1 MGEGEDR
8 GGERPQGR
16 AGEVP
21 VLAEPGRVECWRRA
35 TSLIVSWWTDP
46 RYLPTKPGA
55 MPCPCCMVQLD
66 QKPSADLCSASTPR
80 NDTVSQSV

>member
-21 VLAEPGRVECWRRA
+21 VLAEPGRVEGWRRGEFA
-35 TSLIVSWWTDP
+35 LQIASWAGV
-46 RYLPTKPGA
+46 LNESAGA
-55 MPCPCCMVQLD
+55 GP
-66 QKPSADLCSASTPR
+66 
-80 NDTVSQSV
+80 